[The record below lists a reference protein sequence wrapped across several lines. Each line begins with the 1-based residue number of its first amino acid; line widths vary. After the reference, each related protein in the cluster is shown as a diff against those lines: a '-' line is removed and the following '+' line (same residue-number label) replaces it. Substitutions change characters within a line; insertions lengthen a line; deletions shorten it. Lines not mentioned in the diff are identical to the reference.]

1 MLIPITRVSSLFT
14 YLTNKNARFNNGWKE
29 FYTIKTITGKAKST
43 WMNLGASKCQ
53 WICFISLTLYLYER
67 KIDWRRLESSPIL
80 LKQLPHC
87 HDYAPAKA
95 QFGAQPKCFKAHS
108 VTYWLK
114 LKKDNVVVNVLY
126 RDYPVSG
133 NDVYLNWPCLY
144 TWAVEQLVFLINE
157 EITPATQNKLDPVDL

>member
-1 MLIPITRVSSLFT
+1 MIHIFD
-14 YLTNKNARFNNGWKE
+14 KNNAIFNNGWKE
-29 FYTIKTITGKAKST
+29 FYTIKTITNEAKWT
-43 WMNLGASKCQ
+43 WMNLRASKCQ

-114 LKKDNVVVNVLY
+114 LKKQQ
-126 RDYPVSG
+126 RRGDYSVSG